1 MPPNIFASRRK
12 TMGPAAPQPRMPTKI
27 ACSGETASQTN
38 PARHRAPLKIITR
51 RSAALS
57 VFPPKIGAASSI
69 DIPKNQSQTK
79 LSRTNAGAGH
89 LHGRNSARHDSENR
103 LGWLLTISSKKLIQ
117 EVTAT
122 QAIMKARAARLY
134 GLWFGDA

>member
-1 MPPNIFASRRK
+1 
-12 TMGPAAPQPRMPTKI
+12 MGPAAPQPRMPRTI
-27 ACSGETASQTN
+27 ACAGETASQTN

-51 RSAALS
+51 RSASLK

-69 DIPKNQSQTK
+69 DTPKNQSQTK
-79 LSRTNAGAGH
+79 LSRMKAGAGH
-89 LHGRNSARHDSENR
+89 LHGRNRARHDSENR
-103 LGWLLTISSKKLIQ
+103 SGWLLTKSSKKLIQ

-134 GLWFGDA
+134 GFWLADA